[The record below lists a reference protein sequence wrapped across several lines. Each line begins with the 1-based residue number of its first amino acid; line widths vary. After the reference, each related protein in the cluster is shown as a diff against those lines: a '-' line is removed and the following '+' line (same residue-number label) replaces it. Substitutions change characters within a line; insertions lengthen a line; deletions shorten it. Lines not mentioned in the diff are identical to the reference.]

1 MESII
6 RDMIINHMK
15 WNKLYSA
22 RQYGIISGR
31 STVLQLL
38 MVMDK
43 WYKILD
49 KGGCI
54 DVIHCAFMKAFD
66 ETLTQCW
73 VIVGPASMC
82 QH

>member
-15 WNKLYSA
+15 SNKLHSA
-22 RQYGIISGR
+22 RQYGFISGR

-38 MVMDK
+38 TVMDK

-49 KGGCI
+49 EGGCI
-54 DVIHCAFMKAFD
+54 DTV
-66 ETLTQCW
+66 TL
-73 VIVGPASMC
+73 
-82 QH
+82 